1 MYLYITIGYRL
12 LQSVVLKGAYF
23 GRSFPIPL
31 KPVVLDETISMA
43 STDEALMVLSPRP
56 RDMEH
61 ADCKQ
66 DQVREAR
73 LVTDLYGTIR
83 SRKKPMTFA
92 FESTC
97 FALTFTEV
105 TKEMLSSVSVS
116 SIGIFPF
123 LQCPGYISE
132 H

>member
-12 LQSVVLKGAYF
+12 LQSVVLKGTYF

-83 SRKKPMTFA
+83 SRKKQ
-92 FESTC
+92 
-97 FALTFTEV
+97 
-105 TKEMLSSVSVS
+105 K
-116 SIGIFPF
+116 
-123 LQCPGYISE
+123 
-132 H
+132 